1 MTDDTGAPARHGEPI
16 RCHPSIV
23 VERSLSGIVV
33 LVILVMQLGRGAL
46 PAILAVLFVGLVLF
60 NYRQWS
66 LTTVRFNEADVV
78 VERNTLFKTKKTLPY
93 AKMASVNINRGVLNR
108 VLGTARLQIN
118 INSGSGATVPE
129 AVLTFREDLAEEIR
143 AGMAER
149 LYGSETVSDEEEP
162 VEPTVV
168 FSPADVIV
176 HGLFSVSTYQTV
188 FGFAFLAYSVV
199 QVYVSTITGAGAG
212 GTALVSLLMFF
223 VVQLAPSVSLIFHYY
238 NYRVYRRGD
247 TIYLEHGLI
256 RTYKTSFDV
265 SRINAVRVK
274 RTLAARLLGRSCIEA
289 EVVGLASGS
298 GESLRPV
305 LCLLKDDATQ
315 QRLLEDLVP
324 EFVYEGVRE
333 KQPEGAKGV
342 LRVRAAVAS
351 FALALAMIYPSIAV
365 YRATTALPGIA
376 GTVLPFAL
384 PLATAAAILVIWY
397 ATSVSYRI
405 TEFGTDSDL
414 FTFVNGAVDRET
426 VVMNYDRVQ
435 MVRITEGP
443 VARFFGVARGKV
455 YLLSAIG
462 GASVGSGYFAGSR
475 LAAIGE
481 IAMAR
486 IASGEYDYR
495 KNSI

>member
-1 MTDDTGAPARHGEPI
+1 
-16 RCHPSIV
+16 
-23 VERSLSGIVV
+23 
-33 LVILVMQLGRGAL
+33 
-46 PAILAVLFVGLVLF
+46 
-60 NYRQWS
+60 
-66 LTTVRFNEADVV
+66 
-78 VERNTLFKTKKTLPY
+78 
-93 AKMASVNINRGVLNR
+93 MA
-108 VLGTARLQIN
+108 Q
-118 INSGSGATVPE
+118 
-129 AVLTFREDLAEEIR
+129 
-143 AGMAER
+143 R

-162 VEPTVV
+162 AEPTVA

-188 FGFAFLAYSVV
+188 FGFAFLAYSVFQLYISAGV
-199 QVYVSTITGAGAG
+199 GGGALA
-212 GTALVSLLMFF
+212 SLLMFV
-223 VVQLAPSVSLIFHYY
+223 VVQVAPSVSLISHYY

-247 TIYLEHGLI
+247 TIYLEHGLL
-256 RTYKTSFDV
+256 RTYRTSFAA

-305 LCLLKDDATQ
+305 LCLLKDDAEQ
-315 QRLLEDLVP
+315 QRLLEEIVP

-333 KQPEGAKGV
+333 KQPSGAKGM
-342 LRVRAAVAS
+342 LRARAAVAS

-365 YRATTALPGIA
+365 YRATAPLTGIA

-384 PLATAAAILVIWY
+384 PLATAAVVLTICY
-397 ATSVSYRI
+397 ATYVSYRV

-435 MVRITEGP
+435 MVWITEGP
-443 VARFFGVARGKV
+443 AARFFGVARGQV

-462 GASVGSGYFAGSR
+462 GASVGSGYFDEGR

-481 IAMAR
+481 TVMAR

-495 KNSI
+495 KNSV